1 MNVRALIRGYIA
13 RVVRWGKISVSPA
26 SGYVQMEGRDAD
38 PDEPESQQKMRWL
51 QTYGI
56 ASKPRAGSEVVAV
69 SLGGAASNRVA
80 IASATPGAGPQTQED
95 GEVELYSEHGQRVVL
110 DKDGRLTVSA
120 SGSTIVLKPDGTL
133 AIDAKAGSDVVVNGG
148 TAKVAVEGTD
158 VDCGALSV
166 VVSMTGIAQ
175 VYWWAPG
182 TLTFSPVPNYPAKLP
197 ITGKIGPGSARFKA

>member
-1 MNVRALIRGYIA
+1 
-13 RVVRWGKISVSPA
+13 
-26 SGYVQMEGRDAD
+26 MEGRDAD

-110 DKDGRLTVSA
+110 DKDGRITVSA
-120 SGSTIVLKPDGTL
+120 SGSTIVLKPDGTV

-158 VDCGALSV
+158 VDCGSLSV
-166 VVSMTGIAQ
+166 VVSMTGVAQ
-175 VYWWAPG
+175 VYWWPPG
-182 TLTFSPVPNYPAKLP
+182 MLTFSPVPNYPAKLP
-197 ITGKIGPGSARFKA
+197 MTGKIGPGAARFKG